1 MTRAM
6 GPLRYGPVVIAL
18 ACAVACGPPHKAA
31 VPSPSPSIEASP
43 EIGCAD
49 PANAAALLT
58 SHAPA
63 GPAAGMDNGERVTT
77 AWSLDQGSITVAP
90 PPAGFLATVSA
101 ALAGCQLAFASRTSG
116 ASTVSKGKVEL
127 ATVTVDPVRSHAGA
141 GVPAYQH
148 RVAWLLVT
156 APEFVAW
163 SCPTG
168 NASLAPDPSV
178 RADPYEL
185 LFVDART
192 GMDPLAYRERTT
204 SCPQFGTAANSVGT
218 PMQRRSLPW
227 TLVSRSPDGGTVV
240 VRASWR
246 SCDVFSQPIA
256 DNGIVLPPHQVIGA
270 DGAFLAAADHDNPT
284 VISVQVVWPLGAC
297 GPEQPHVVTVGP
309 AVAGAPLSADLGHAA
324 LGVLPYSQ

>member
-1 MTRAM
+1 M
-6 GPLRYGPVVIAL
+6 
-18 ACAVACGPPHKAA
+18 
-31 VPSPSPSIEASP
+31 PSTAASP
-43 EIGCAD
+43 QIGCAD
-49 PANAAALLT
+49 PAAAAALLMP
-58 SHAPA
+58 HAPA
-63 GPAAGMDNGERVTT
+63 GPAAGKDNGVAVTST
-77 AWSLDQGSITVAP
+77 WSLDSGSITVAP
-90 PPAGFLATVSA
+90 PPAGFSPTVSE
-101 ALAGCQLAFASRTSG
+101 LQAGCQLAFASRTNG
-116 ASTVSKGKVEL
+116 TMTIAQGKLEL
-127 ATVTVDPVRSHAGA
+127 ATVTVDPVRSHAGS

-148 RVAWLLVT
+148 RVSWVLVT
-156 APEFVAW
+156 APAYVAS

-168 NASLAPDPSV
+168 GPSLAADPTV

-185 LFVDART
+185 LLVDART
-192 GMDPLAYRERTT
+192 GDDMLAYGERASS
-204 SCPQFGTAANSVGT
+204 SCPQFGPVPSSVGT
-218 PMQRRSLPW
+218 PMQRRSLAW

-256 DNGIVLPPHQVIGA
+256 DNGIVLPPHQVIGP
-270 DGAFLAAADHDNPT
+270 DGAFLGAADHDNPT